1 MDKNMS
7 KMSNE
12 ELNHFLQ
19 KMKEKYDTLKS
30 ENNDLKEK
38 YHRQLKK
45 EKRLKDDHKQA
56 VLQAETVNMMTK
68 Y

>member
-1 MDKNMS
+1 
-7 KMSNE
+7 
-12 ELNHFLQ
+12 
-19 KMKEKYDTLKS
+19 MKEKYDTLKS
-30 ENNDLKEK
+30 ENNELQEK